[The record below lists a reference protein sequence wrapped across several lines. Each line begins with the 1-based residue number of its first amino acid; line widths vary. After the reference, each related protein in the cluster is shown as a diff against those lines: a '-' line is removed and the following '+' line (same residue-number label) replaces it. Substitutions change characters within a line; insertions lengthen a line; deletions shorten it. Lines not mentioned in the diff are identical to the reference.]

1 MKTIISSKT
10 GIVLESAKRIL
21 YSFEVM
27 AIGLL
32 LPFLFVF
39 GITYNTPRDTSKDGI
54 NICKPQ
60 QVATDKATIDLS
72 QYLLS
77 DQNS

>member
-10 GIVLESAKRIL
+10 GRVLESAKGIL

-27 AIGLL
+27 IIGLL

-54 NICKPQ
+54 NISKPQ
-60 QVATDKATIDLS
+60 QVATDKSTINFS
-72 QYLLS
+72 KYLS